1 MLCLIALQICLH
13 KAIRHSIDGAKA
25 PLGKRSFSK
34 APLLYTI
41 VKGRLIMI
49 RAKIEEYRVTKD
61 NSVLTDI
68 KAAVGE
74 SKTALAFLYT
84 VEPEFYKDALT
95 EAAKEI
101 SALGRDAD
109 GLFYAD
115 GVSQEELLLSVM
127 PLYTLY
133 ETKCNKKENYIELTK
148 QCKAAVKKYPGS
160 KIVFTMLAEVLE
172 YFSEEIYELYR
183 TIQRLLWEQYVAI
196 SADMNETTAYA
207 LAKAC
212 FYKAFLLEKYED
224 ALAVFADIKYP
235 AAYYAIKRLEK
246 RFERN

>member
-1 MLCLIALQICLH
+1 
-13 KAIRHSIDGAKA
+13 
-25 PLGKRSFSK
+25 
-34 APLLYTI
+34 
-41 VKGRLIMI
+41 MI

-61 NSVLTDI
+61 NKVLDEI
-68 KAAVGE
+68 KEAATT
-74 SKTALAFLYT
+74 SKTAVAFLFT
-84 VEPEFYKDALT
+84 VEPENYKDALT

-101 SALGRDAD
+101 ALLGRDAE
-109 GLFYAD
+109 GLFNTD
-115 GVSQEELLLSVM
+115 VEKQEELLLSVM

-133 ETKCNKKENYIELTK
+133 ETKCNKKENYIDLVE

-160 KIVFTMLAEVLE
+160 KVIFSMLAEVLE
-172 YFSEEIYELYR
+172 YFSEEIFEHYK
-183 TIQRLLWEQYVAI
+183 TVQRLLWEQYVAV
-196 SADMNETTAYA
+196 SVNPDATVAYA

-224 ALAVFADIKYP
+224 ALSAFADEKYP

>member
-1 MLCLIALQICLH
+1 
-13 KAIRHSIDGAKA
+13 
-25 PLGKRSFSK
+25 
-34 APLLYTI
+34 
-41 VKGRLIMI
+41 MI

-61 NSVLTDI
+61 NKVLEEI
-68 KAAVGE
+68 KALAGS

-84 VEPEFYKDALT
+84 VEPDHYKEAMC

-101 SALGRDAD
+101 AALGRDED
-109 GLFYAD
+109 GLFTGEKD
-115 GVSQEELLLSVM
+115 QQELLWEVM

-133 ETKCNKKENYIELTK
+133 ESKLNKKENYIDLVN

-160 KIVFTMLAEVLE
+160 NIIFAMLAEVLE
-172 YFSEEIYELYR
+172 YFSEEIYEHYK
-183 TIQRLLWEQYVAI
+183 TIQRLLWEQYVII
-196 SADMNETTAYA
+196 SQQMTEETTYA

-224 ALAVFADIKYP
+224 DLKQFATKEYP
-235 AAYYAIKRLEK
+235 AAYYAVKRLEH